1 MFYTPDKKGF
11 VRISYVFL
19 APLTHN
25 LCSVVC
31 VPRIFFSLGKT
42 SLENIS
48 LAKGHNISEIFF
60 LVFKKLTKILK
71 ISALVFKKGLKIK
84 ALMYYVK

>member
-1 MFYTPDKKGF
+1 MNELMFYTPDKKGF

-19 APLTHN
+19 APLTNN

-48 LAKGHNISEIFF
+48 LAKGHKISEDFFF
-60 LVFKKLTKILK
+60 LSSIQTTNENFANFCPSL
-71 ISALVFKKGLKIK
+71 
-84 ALMYYVK
+84 

>member
-1 MFYTPDKKGF
+1 MNELMFYTPDKKGF

-42 SLENIS
+42 SLENTS
-48 LAKGHNISEIFF
+48 LAKGHKISE
-60 LVFKKLTKILK
+60 LMKILP
-71 ISALVFKKGLKIK
+71 ISAALALKRGWK
-84 ALMYYVK
+84 

>member
-1 MFYTPDKKGF
+1 MF
-11 VRISYVFL
+11 FL

-31 VPRIFFSLGKT
+31 VPRIFFFSLGKT

-48 LAKGHNISEIFF
+48 LAKGHTISEDFF
-60 LVFKKLTKILK
+60 LVFKEITKILP
-71 ISALVFKKGLKIK
+71 ISALALKKGLKIK
-84 ALMYYVK
+84 ALIM

>member
-1 MFYTPDKKGF
+1 M
-11 VRISYVFL
+11 RISYVFL

-42 SLENIS
+42 SLENTN
-48 LAKGHNISEIFF
+48 LAKGHKISEDFF
-60 LVFKKLTKILK
+60 SCLQFKELMKTLP
-71 ISALVFKKGLKIK
+71 ISAALAFKKGLEIK
-84 ALMYYVK
+84 ALIMLNR